1 MNKLFVCLFVALV
14 SACTPI
20 TYEKPAVQSGQ
31 TNLYESNADRYL
43 KNIVVKQKS
52 EDRIV
57 YEYKDVRIDELSNLA
72 AKYCNQFGKRAVL
85 EHTALFRNNRMR
97 ATFDCT
103 VLQ

>member
-1 MNKLFVCLFVALV
+1 MKKIFSVLLVLLVC
-14 SACTPI
+14 ACATRKSPV
-20 TYEKPAVQSGQ
+20 TQQ
-31 TNLYESNADRYL
+31 NLYENDVERYL

-52 EDRIV
+52 EDKIV
-57 YEYKDVRIDELSNLA
+57 YEYKDVRIDELSNAA
-72 AKYCNQFGKRAVL
+72 AKYCNQFSKRAVL